1 MPNINAIVTQI
12 RNEIPS
18 TILLGFGG
26 SYAYGTQI
34 EGVSDID
41 VRGIYMNPLDE
52 MIGCRSDSETKEISG
67 QDTVLYSIKKMI
79 HLLSQCNPNT
89 IEILGLDEYLYCD
102 EVGQMIVDNKQLFI
116 SKKAAFTF
124 GQYAKAQLNRLVNKS
139 GKAKGEIVQNEERSL
154 QKALNAMRI
163 DPSKFSIKDY
173 PEKGLTVEMNMT
185 CSLQEFVKIY
195 QAVDCVHDY
204 YKNSTRNNK
213 AIEHKKLSKHMMH
226 LLRLYMMGIDIL
238 ESGEIVTR
246 RDKSCVL
253 PSGEEIKE
261 HDLLMS
267 IRNGDFLEADQ
278 KTPTKEFEEY
288 LKMYQTLFDKAVE
301 NSRLPEY
308 PDISKI
314 NNLMMDCVRTYY
326 FIK

>member
-1 MPNINAIVTQI
+1 MTPKIKSIVTQI

-18 TILLGFGG
+18 TILLGYGG

-34 EGVSDID
+34 KGVSDID

-67 QDTVLYSIKKMI
+67 QDTVLYSIKKMF

-102 EVGQMIVDNKQLFI
+102 EVGQMIVDNKRLFV

-139 GKAKGEIVQNEERSL
+139 GRAKNEIESNEERSL
-154 QKALNAMRI
+154 QKAILSSGFKSEEFWVENVP
-163 DPSKFSIKDY
+163 D
-173 PEKGLTVEMNMT
+173 KGLTVRASMT
-185 CSLQEFVKIY
+185 RPLSDFVKLY
-195 QAVDCVHDY
+195 QTVDCVHTDY
-204 YKNSTRNNK
+204 RSSTRNNK
-213 AIEHKKLSKHMMH
+213 AIEHNKLSKHMMH

-238 ESGEIVTR
+238 EKGEIITR
-246 RDKSCVL
+246 RDN
-253 PSGEEIKE
+253 E

-267 IRNGDFLEADQ
+267 IRNGDFSESDK

-288 LKMYQTLFDKAVE
+288 LRMYQTLFDKAVE

-308 PDISKI
+308 PDMSKI
-314 NNLMMDCVRTYY
+314 NKLMMDCVRTYY